1 MRESDG
7 GRTGRE
13 EDVRAFGRPSGRGS
27 CWEPPRWAGC
37 PPGKVRVP
45 ELEDWGDGGR
55 RRGSGFV
62 KSIRQS
68 GDLTA
73 APGSHLIHLPVF
85 LVTSASNLEMRT
97 GKT

>member
-1 MRESDG
+1 MREKDG
-7 GRTGRE
+7 GRPGRE
-13 EDVRAFGRPSGRGS
+13 EDARAFGRPSGRGS
-27 CWEPPRWAGC
+27 CWEPPRRAAC
-37 PPGKVRVP
+37 PPRKVRVP

-62 KSIRQS
+62 KSIWQS

-73 APGSHLIHLPVF
+73 APGPHLIHLPVS

-97 GKT
+97 GET